1 VAPFPGGTPT
11 PVSLG
16 YKFSCRFA
24 NQASNVVC
32 P

>member
-1 VAPFPGGTPT
+1 VAPFSKGTPT

-16 YKFSCRFA
+16 YKFSRRFA
-24 NQASNVVC
+24 NQASNVVS